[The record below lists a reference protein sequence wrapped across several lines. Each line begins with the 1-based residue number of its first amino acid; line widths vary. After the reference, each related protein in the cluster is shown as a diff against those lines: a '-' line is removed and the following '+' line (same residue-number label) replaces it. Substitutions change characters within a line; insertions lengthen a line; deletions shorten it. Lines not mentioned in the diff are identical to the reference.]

1 MASNSKITV
10 AAIAKKAGVSP
21 ATVSR
26 VLNNRND
33 LVKEDTIKQVIA
45 AMQELGYT
53 IPEMKTTVPREQP
66 VIIMNIPTVNNI
78 FYSQVIQG
86 AIASANAHGCHL
98 IINQAPLDLGYI
110 QSFFNLVKRV
120 DAAGIILTGPVS
132 TDILEQIGR
141 TVAVVQCCEYNPEV
155 DLPFVSI
162 NDFKAAETT
171 TEYLIERGYN
181 KIAFINGPA
190 NYKYSRDRQKGFL
203 SAIDK
208 ANITIPSSWMP
219 HLPEV
224 NYEMAYSVVCQL
236 LSADI
241 KPNAFFTVSDT
252 YAAAVI
258 RAAKRYH
265 YHIPKDIIVI
275 GFDNTEISSVCTPSI
290 TTVSQPRF
298 QIGYTAC
305 EILLEKINNPGMETR
320 SIFLETELIIREST

>member
-1 MASNSKITV
+1 MASNAKITV
-10 AAIAKKAGVSP
+10 ATIAKKAGVSP

-33 LVKEDTIKQVIA
+33 LVKEDTIKQVVA
-45 AMQELGYT
+45 AMQELGCT
-53 IPEMKTTVPREQP
+53 MPEIKPAIPREQP

-120 DAAGIILTGPVS
+120 DASGIILTGPVS

-141 TVAVVQCCEYNPEV
+141 TVPAVQCCEYNPDA

-162 NDFKAAETT
+162 NDFRAAEST

-190 NYKYSRDRQKGFL
+190 NYKYSRDRQQGFL
-203 SAIDK
+203 SAIEK
-208 ANITIPSSWMP
+208 ANITIPSSWIP

-305 EILLEKINNPGMETR
+305 EILLEKINNPCMETR